1 MMAVGGSKRKRVENS
16 LSELQE
22 MLPKLKECRK
32 NVAKF
37 CGDVEVLIEEF
48 DSTNEASATLDELV
62 KSGHVFEQVVDQHIA
77 GMRAS
82 SKRMEANMK

>member
-1 MMAVGGSKRKRVENS
+1 MGVGGSKRKRVENS

-22 MLPKLKECRK
+22 TLPKLKECRK

-37 CGDVEVLIEEF
+37 CGEVEVLVEEF
-48 DSTNEASATLDELV
+48 DPTKDYESSLDEMV
-62 KSGHVFEQVVDQHIA
+62 KSGFVYEQVVDQHIA

-82 SKRMEANMK
+82 QRRMEANMK